1 MHGCEIVVVFLS
13 GSLEPSKGD
22 RHSCNERNSSK
33 MIVTS
38 VGQERSVELRE
49 HTIGELDIIT
59 EIQEVTGVL
68 KSKD

>member
-1 MHGCEIVVVFLS
+1 
-13 GSLEPSKGD
+13 
-22 RHSCNERNSSK
+22 